1 MILQMKG
8 VVGIILGY
16 VHHETGEYMP
26 REKLERRELL
36 TSTEEPIPA

>member
-16 VHHETGEYMP
+16 VHHETGEYVS
-26 REKLERRELL
+26 REEVERAADVAAP
-36 TSTEEPIPA
+36 TGA